1 MISKLIEWE
10 TLIEIDNNVK
20 IGLNWQGSL
29 SNPRVSSNSV
39 DLNYFKNIFKNSNAN
54 FISLQKGSALK
65 SIEDNNFKIN

>member
-1 MISKLIEWE
+1 MSGKHS
-10 TLIEIDNNVK
+10 IEIDNNVK

-39 DLNYFKNIFKNSNAN
+39 DLNYFKRDVENSNAN

-65 SIEDNNFKIN
+65 IYSEDSEFSAND